1 MFKLKYNRLQLGAA
15 LLVGVMLS
23 ISGCTTA
30 QTKSTDTPPSQPA
43 ESKATSTVNPAITAA
58 AQKAL
63 KFYDTVSLDQTRVQL
78 ETLLGVPGE
87 VQADGRVAYRD
98 PTSGYGV
105 MIQYGEDDT
114 VFSKRLIPTA
124 KSPELA
130 AINPTPVTDRQTYR
144 LAAGM
149 PYYEVQDIMG
159 CDGIEISLS
168 KPEPGSPQQIYG
180 LAWFNPDGSIAIV
193 YLNLPKGEV
202 ISSEFI
208 PG

>member
-1 MFKLKYNRLQLGAA
+1 MLKLKYNRFRLGVV
-15 LLVGVMLS
+15 LLVGILLMLT
-23 ISGCTTA
+23 GCTTI
-30 QTKSTDTPPSQPA
+30 QTKTTEAKSQPA
-43 ESKATSTVNPAITAA
+43 ESTTTTTLNPATAAA

-63 KFYDTVSLDQTRVQL
+63 KFYEIVSLDQTRAHL
-78 ETLLGVPGE
+78 EDQLGVPGE
-87 VQADGRVAYRD
+87 VQADGRVAYLD
-98 PTSGYGV
+98 PESGYGV

-114 VFSKRLIPTA
+114 VFAKRLIPNA

-130 AINPTPVTDRQTYR
+130 ALNPTPVTDKQIYR

-159 CDGIEISLS
+159 GDGIEISLS
-168 KPEPGSPQQIYG
+168 KPETGSPKQVYG
-180 LAWFNPDGSIAIV
+180 LAWFNPDGSIAVV

-202 ISSEFI
+202 ISSEYV

>member
-1 MFKLKYNRLQLGAA
+1 MFKLKYNHYRLGAA
-15 LLVGVMLS
+15 LLVGVMLT

-30 QTKSTDTPPSQPA
+30 QTKTTDTASAPA
-43 ESKATSTVNPAITAA
+43 ESKATTTLNPAINAA

-63 KFYDTVSLDQTRVQL
+63 KFYDTVSLDQTRAQL
-78 ETLLGVPGE
+78 ETLLGVPGT
-87 VQADGRVAYRD
+87 VQADGRVAYLD
-98 PTSGYGV
+98 PDSGYGV

-114 VFSKRLIPTA
+114 VFAKRLIPTA

-130 AINPTPVTDRQTYR
+130 ALSPAPVTDRQTYR

-180 LAWFNPDGSIAIV
+180 LAWFNPDGSTAIV

>member
-1 MFKLKYNRLQLGAA
+1 MFKLKYSRFRLGAA
-15 LLVGVMLS
+15 VLVGVMLVTA
-23 ISGCTTA
+23 GCTTGETKNNETGP
-30 QTKSTDTPPSQPA
+30 QTEKTTTTTVSPA
-43 ESKATSTVNPAITAA
+43 VTAA

-63 KFYDTVSLDQTRVQL
+63 KFYDTVSLDQTRAQL
-78 ETLLGVPGE
+78 ETMLGVPGE
-87 VQADGRVAYRD
+87 VQTDGWVAYHD
-98 PTSGYGV
+98 PESGYGV

-114 VFSKRLIPTA
+114 VFAKRLIPTA

-130 AINPTPVTDRQTYR
+130 ALSPTPVTDRQTYR

-168 KPEPGSPQQIYG
+168 KPEPGSPKQIYG

-193 YLNLPKGEV
+193 YLNLPQGEV